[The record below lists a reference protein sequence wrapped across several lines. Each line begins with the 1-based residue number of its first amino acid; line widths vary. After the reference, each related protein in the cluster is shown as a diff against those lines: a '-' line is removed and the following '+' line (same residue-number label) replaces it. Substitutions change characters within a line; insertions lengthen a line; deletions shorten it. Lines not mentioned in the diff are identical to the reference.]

1 MSEPISLRAIT
12 EADLPTL
19 YENQRDPEATEMV
32 GFPARELEAFLAHR
46 AKTEADPTNESR
58 AIMVGENLA
67 GDIVSWAQDGERR
80 IGYWIGKQYW
90 GRGVASAALKAFVA
104 ELTERPLYADV
115 LKTNAGSIRVL
126 EKAGYV
132 LEGRARD
139 RIRKEEFFRTSLA
152 VARHFDDS
160 DLELVTL
167 AYLGASLVHGD
178 HTEEG
183 MLLLDEAL
191 AAVVLASIARLFVR
205 EPCFSR

>member
-1 MSEPISLRAIT
+1 VSGMSEFISLRAIT

-32 GFPARELEAFLAHR
+32 GFPARELDAFLAHR
-46 AKTEADPTNESR
+46 ARNEANPTNESR

-80 IGYWIGKQYW
+80 IGYWISKQYW

-126 EKAGYV
+126 EKAGFR
-132 LEGRARD
+132 LLGEDELGPDPDPEEHTFRLD
-139 RIRKEEFFRTSLA
+139 R
-152 VARHFDDS
+152 
-160 DLELVTL
+160 
-167 AYLGASLVHGD
+167 
-178 HTEEG
+178 
-183 MLLLDEAL
+183 
-191 AAVVLASIARLFVR
+191 
-205 EPCFSR
+205 

>member
-1 MSEPISLRAIT
+1 MSELISLRAIT

-58 AIMVGENLA
+58 AIMVGETLA

-115 LKTNAGSIRVL
+115 LKTNTGSIRVL
-126 EKAGYV
+126 EKAGFR
-132 LEGRARD
+132 LLGEDELGPD
-139 RIRKEEFFRTSLA
+139 PDPEEHTFRL
-152 VARHFDDS
+152 
-160 DLELVTL
+160 
-167 AYLGASLVHGD
+167 D
-178 HTEEG
+178 H
-183 MLLLDEAL
+183 
-191 AAVVLASIARLFVR
+191 
-205 EPCFSR
+205 